1 MNEMTDSE
9 QGLGEKALSKVAEMG
24 ISSQLDEVEE
34 LNIDIR
40 TNPLKVM
47 QGEVDSVAI
56 EGTGMVI
63 KEDLRMEKLEVN
75 TSAVSINPLS
85 AVLGNLELTQPAS
98 AEARIVLTE
107 QDLNRALN
115 SDFLR
120 SKIQN
125 LHVEV
130 QDEPVKVKIL
140 RSRLRLPGE
149 GKMVIDADFSLPES
163 DDLKQMK
170 AIVVPHLQ
178 KGEQKITLE
187 ILSAEGQGL
196 DAELVSALLEQVS
209 ALLDLNNFELPGM
222 ALELQ
227 QMDVQQGQIVICA
240 NTQIEQIPST

>member
-40 TNPLKVM
+40 TNPLKVV

-63 KEDLRMEKLEVN
+63 KQDLRMEKLEVN
-75 TSAVSINPLS
+75 TSNVSINPLS
-85 AVLGNLELTQPAS
+85 AVLGNLELTQPTN

-115 SDFLR
+115 SDYLH

-125 LHVEV
+125 LHVDV
-130 QDEPVKVKIL
+130 QDQAVKINIL
-140 RSRLRLPGE
+140 RSRLRLPGD

-163 DDLKQMK
+163 NELKHMK
-170 AIVVPHLQ
+170 ATVIPHLQ
-178 KGEQKITLE
+178 EGEQKITLE

-196 DAELVSALLEQVS
+196 DAELVNAILEQVS

-222 ALELQ
+222 SLELRE
-227 QMDVQQGQIVICA
+227 MDVQREQIVICA
-240 NTQIEQIPST
+240 NTQIEQLPTS